1 MITLELS
8 VEEINSILGVLG
20 DLPTKTGAWPLIVK
34 IKEQAE
40 SQVEPEEADD

>member
-8 VEEINSILGVLG
+8 VEEVNAILGVLG
-20 DLPTKTGAWPLIVK
+20 DLPTKTGVWPLIVK

-40 SQVEPEEADD
+40 SQVEPEETDG

>member
-8 VEEINSILGVLG
+8 VDEVNAILGVLG

-40 SQVEPEEADD
+40 SQVEPEETDG